1 MAGVGKIM
9 NRNDGDIVWS
19 GDYTGL
25 LDFHDKILG
34 INPGTIVWS
43 GSADDF
49 FTTHFSAPDSE
60 GENHSEQKI
69 PTVKATRLYKKGV
82 KSLKKNYELLDNLE
96 EWIHKAINDPF
107 GIDEGH
113 SKIRPGAPIY
123 DAIQSAEVE
132 EDITIPHNIVF
143 MRRLGGKGYMLYY
156 TISPNSDSTENWHDS
171 DNPIFILLGFGNHK
185 LIYGAEEYSEV
196 SN

>member
-19 GDYTGL
+19 GDYAGL

-60 GENHSEQKI
+60 GENHSEQI
-69 PTVKATRLYKKGV
+69 
-82 KSLKKNYELLDNLE
+82 
-96 EWIHKAINDPF
+96 
-107 GIDEGH
+107 
-113 SKIRPGAPIY
+113 
-123 DAIQSAEVE
+123 
-132 EDITIPHNIVF
+132 
-143 MRRLGGKGYMLYY
+143 
-156 TISPNSDSTENWHDS
+156 
-171 DNPIFILLGFGNHK
+171 
-185 LIYGAEEYSEV
+185 
-196 SN
+196 